1 MKAFHLDKLSDEDCL
16 SIFCQ
21 HALRARN
28 FDGHF
33 QFKQVGDNIVRRCN
47 GLPLAAKAMGGLLCT
62 TNLSEWKRSESE
74 IWDLPEDK
82 CGIIPALRLSYHH
95 LPSHLKCCFAY
106 CSIFPKD
113 YEFEEEIILL
123 WSAEGFLQQKTKL
136 PFKDL
141 GNQYFQDLV
150 SRSFF
155 QISSKDESQYVM
167 HDLINDL
174 AQLVAG
180 DICCRLE
187 ENEQQMFSH
196 RCRHS
201 SYIISRYWIT
211 ELPDCLEN
219 LKHLRHFNLSHTQIR
234 CLPDSLCTLYHLETF
249 LLKRCSKLQNLPSK
263 MENLVNL
270 HYLDIRGADLIERMP
285 FGIGNLT
292 NLQRL
297 SDFVIGEGDGHR
309 IGELKNL
316 SNLKGDLCLSGLEN
330 VNGRDAWEARLNKKS
345 GINNLVLEW
354 SGDFE
359 PTRKNQ
365 VEERVLDSLHPPKKL
380 EQLVIKNFGGAKFST
395 WITDSSFSNLSSLEL
410 RSCKNCKSLPPIGRL
425 SSLKGLSIGGLVE
438 VRKIGNELFGEN
450 QSVAFASLESL
461 SFESLPN
468 WEEWDACEGDEQVS
482 KLPMLRKLSIR
493 HCPRLLGRL
502 PTRLQSLQKLEI
514 YECMRLV
521 VSISSYP
528 SLRELSVEG
537 CEELV
542 DECPSSS
549 PGEEVTSLQSVNLS
563 SISKFS
569 IAAERR
575 MLRRMELVNCEGLV
589 SFTESN
595 FPPALKELTVRGCE
609 NLQYLFDESMS
620 SNTCLLEVL
629 YVDGCQSLKWLS
641 SRGDICNR
649 LQCLR
654 VYDCPELRSLFLN
667 SKLPV
672 MLKKLSISDC
682 PVLECIAEDF
692 HETTDLERIHMYAVG
707 NIKSLPRGIDKLS
720 HLQEISLIDCSNL
733 VACFDEIGLPTT
745 NLIDFTVCQM

>member
-1 MKAFHLDKLSDEDCL
+1 
-16 SIFCQ
+16 
-21 HALRARN
+21 
-28 FDGHF
+28 
-33 QFKQVGDNIVRRCN
+33 
-47 GLPLAAKAMGGLLCT
+47 MGGLLCT

-201 SYIISRYWIT
+201 SYIISRYDTVKKFKSFNQANSLRTFLPLKQDCWHPYYLTNVVLVELLPRLGYLRVLSLCRYWIT

-438 VRKIGNELFGEN
+438 VRKIGYELFGEN

-528 SLRELSVEG
+528 SLHELTVEG

-542 DECPSSS
+542 DECSSSS
-549 PGEEVTSLQSVNLS
+549 PGEEVTSLQCVNL
-563 SISKFS
+563 FQ
-569 IAAERR
+569 A
-575 MLRRMELVNCEGLV
+575 
-589 SFTESN
+589 F
-595 FPPALKELTVRGCE
+595 
-609 NLQYLFDESMS
+609 
-620 SNTCLLEVL
+620 
-629 YVDGCQSLKWLS
+629 QSLVLQL
-641 SRGDICNR
+641 RG
-649 LQCLR
+649 QC
-654 VYDCPELRSLFLN
+654 
-667 SKLPV
+667 
-672 MLKKLSISDC
+672 
-682 PVLECIAEDF
+682 
-692 HETTDLERIHMYAVG
+692 
-707 NIKSLPRGIDKLS
+707 
-720 HLQEISLIDCSNL
+720 
-733 VACFDEIGLPTT
+733 
-745 NLIDFTVCQM
+745 